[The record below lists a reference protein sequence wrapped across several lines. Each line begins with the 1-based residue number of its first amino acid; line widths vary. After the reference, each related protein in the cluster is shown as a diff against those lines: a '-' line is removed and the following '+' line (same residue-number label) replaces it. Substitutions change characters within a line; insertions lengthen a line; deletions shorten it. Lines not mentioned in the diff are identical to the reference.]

1 MNKHFK
7 STFAHMFVAKKN
19 NIVLSFVR
27 YSSSKPKSTID
38 WERRACFFATKHV
51 RVGRIDESERHDDR
65 VQTQEYR
72 GLWPGGRRR
81 RRGNGRERG
90 SQMREWK
97 WECEME
103 SKLRFHVPHSLSLS
117 LRSLKT
123 KVLLHVY
130 MTHVHICS
138 TCTRVLLWYNV
149 VYTVCTPGYR
159 STIEKIENVA
169 AQQHYSW
176 ADNGRQHGTRFQH

>member
-1 MNKHFK
+1 
-7 STFAHMFVAKKN
+7 
-19 NIVLSFVR
+19 
-27 YSSSKPKSTID
+27 
-38 WERRACFFATKHV
+38 
-51 RVGRIDESERHDDR
+51 
-65 VQTQEYR
+65 
-72 GLWPGGRRR
+72 
-81 RRGNGRERG
+81 
-90 SQMREWK
+90 
-97 WECEME
+97 ME

-169 AQQHYSW
+169 ETIIMGGQRPTAWDEIPTFPIPRKNNFTRCKERTDGDIYMGVQQKKKKRGFYSFLSFFNSFSTFFL
-176 ADNGRQHGTRFQH
+176 AALLSTLPNAAIAVDNCSILLQW